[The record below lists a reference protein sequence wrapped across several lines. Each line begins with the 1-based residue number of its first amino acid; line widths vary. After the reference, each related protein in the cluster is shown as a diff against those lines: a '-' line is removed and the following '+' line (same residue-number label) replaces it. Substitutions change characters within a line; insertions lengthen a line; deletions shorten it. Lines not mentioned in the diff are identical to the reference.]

1 MLVGVTTAMFV
12 TTSTDE
18 QFSLT
23 TALLQVK
30 ALLPKDLSPLALSA
44 TANDASEL
52 LRLVP
57 PTLVADENGVRVWHK
72 LVSAPT

>member
-1 MLVGVTTAMFV
+1 M
-12 TTSTDE
+12 
-18 QFSLT
+18 
-23 TALLQVK
+23 LQVK

-57 PTLVADENGVRVWHK
+57 PTLVADEDGVRVWHK
-72 LVSAPT
+72 LVSAPTELATCSKPL